1 MPEGPKAAWIVAVL
15 GLYVLVSPFVFLDS
29 ATGTYGIVLIV
40 SGIVVAALAA
50 YRGLRPDEDVPL
62 PGLPL
67 AVIIFGIVTIASPFL
82 LGEGVSST
90 LGITLVVSGIVFI
103 VIPAVMINQV
113 INEQHSTASS

>member
-1 MPEGPKAAWIVAVL
+1 MPEGPNAAWVVAVL
-15 GLYVLVSPFVFLDS
+15 GLYVLVSPFVFLDG

-62 PGLPL
+62 PALPL
-67 AVIIFGIVTIASPFL
+67 AVIIFGIVTVASPFL
-82 LGEGVSST
+82 FGDGVSST
-90 LGITLVVSGIVFI
+90 LGITLIASGLVFI

-113 INEQHSTASS
+113 INEQHATASS

>member
-1 MPEGPKAAWIVAVL
+1 MPEGPNAAWVVAVL
-15 GLYVLVSPFVFLDS
+15 GLYVLVSPFVFLDG

-62 PGLPL
+62 PALPL
-67 AVIIFGIVTIASPFL
+67 AVIIFGIVTVSSPFL
-82 LGEGVSST
+82 FGDGVSST
-90 LGITLVVSGIVFI
+90 LGITLIASGLVFI

-113 INEQHSTASS
+113 INEQHATASS